1 MLERLL
7 HRFIQDADR
16 VQDPRVR
23 ERYGVFAGAVGIL
36 LNLCLAA
43 GKLLAGVLSG
53 SIAVTADAF
62 NNLSDAGSSVVT
74 IVGFRMA
81 ASPSDREHPFGH
93 GRIEY
98 LAGLAVSVAILVVG
112 VELLKSSV
120 TKILHPEQ
128 VVFSLLSVGI
138 LAASILVKLWM
149 SWFNRTLSEKIG
161 SSAMKA
167 VSVDSLTDA
176 VATAAVLL
184 STVAAHLFQLQL
196 DGWTGLLVAGF
207 ILDRGFNTAK
217 DSLSPLLGEAP
228 DQELVQEIEQTV
240 LAHPPVVG
248 VHDMIVHDYGPGR
261 RIISLHAEVPSTGD
275 ILEMHDVIDHIELEL
290 QGKYGCEAT
299 IHLDPV
305 AVDDPEVRK
314 LKEQVTALVEGIDP
328 ALGIHDFRIV
338 KGPTHTNLIFDVT
351 VPYRFRLPDA
361 AVGRAIREQVRG
373 MEGNYFAV
381 VRVEHNRS

>member
-1 MLERLL
+1 MLDQLL
-7 HRFIQDADR
+7 RRFIKDMGQ
-16 VQDPRVR
+16 VQDPKVR
-23 ERYGVFAGAVGIL
+23 ERYGTFAGGVGIF

-43 GKLLAGVLSG
+43 AKLLAGIISG

-98 LAGLAVSVAILVVG
+98 LAGLAISVAILLVG

-120 TKILHPEQ
+120 EKILHPEE
-128 VVFSLLSVGI
+128 VAFSLLSVGI
-138 LAASILVKLWM
+138 LAGSILVKLWM
-149 SWFNRTLSEKIG
+149 SWFNRTLARRID
-161 SSAMKA
+161 SSAMRA

-176 VATAAVLL
+176 VATTAVLVSTIVGHL
-184 STVAAHLFQLQL
+184 SGLKL

-207 ILDRGFNTAK
+207 ILYSGFNTAK

-228 DQELVQEIEQTV
+228 DPELVQEIEQTV
-240 LAHPPVVG
+240 LDHPPVVG
-248 VHDMIVHDYGPGR
+248 IHDLIVHDYGPGR
-261 RIISLHAEVPSTGD
+261 RMVSLHAEVPSKGN
-275 ILEMHDVIDHIELEL
+275 ILELHDVIDHIEMEL
-290 QGKYGCEAT
+290 QSKYGCEAT
-299 IHLDPV
+299 IHMDPV
-305 AVDDPEVRK
+305 EVDDPEVQR
-314 LKEQVTALVEGIDP
+314 LKEQVTALVSDIDP
-328 ALGIHDFRIV
+328 ELGIHDFRIV
-338 KGPTHTNLIFDVT
+338 QGPTHTNLIFDVT

-361 AVGRAIREQVRG
+361 VVARTIREKVRQ

-381 VRVEHNRS
+381 VRVEHSMI

>member
-1 MLERLL
+1 MLEQLL
-7 HRFIQDADR
+7 RRFIKDADR
-16 VQDPRVR
+16 VQDPKVR
-23 ERYGVFAGAVGIL
+23 ERYGTFAGGVGIF

-43 GKLLAGVLSG
+43 AKLLAGLLSG

-74 IVGFRMA
+74 IVGFRLA

-98 LAGLAVSVAILVVG
+98 LAGLFISAAILVVG

-120 TKILHPEQ
+120 EKILHPEE
-128 VVFSLLSVGI
+128 VAFSLVSVGI

-149 SWFNRTLSEKIG
+149 SWFNRTLSRRIN
-161 SSAMKA
+161 SAAMKA

-176 VATAAVLL
+176 VATTAVLV
-184 STVAAHLFQLQL
+184 STVAAHLTGLKL
-196 DGWTGLLVAGF
+196 DGITGLLVAGF
-207 ILDRGFNTAK
+207 ILYSGFNTAK

-228 DQELVQEIEQTV
+228 DSALVQEIEQTV
-240 LAHPPVVG
+240 LDHPPVVG

-290 QGKYGCEAT
+290 QQKYNCVAT
-299 IHLDPV
+299 IHMDPV
-305 AVDDPEVRK
+305 AVDDPEVQAM
-314 LKEQVTALVEGIDP
+314 KERVTALVQGIDP
-328 ALGIHDFRIV
+328 ELGIHDFRMV

-351 VPYRFRLPDA
+351 VPFRFRLPDPV
-361 AVGRAIREQVRG
+361 VGQTIRDRVRQ

-381 VRVEHNRS
+381 VRVEHTMY